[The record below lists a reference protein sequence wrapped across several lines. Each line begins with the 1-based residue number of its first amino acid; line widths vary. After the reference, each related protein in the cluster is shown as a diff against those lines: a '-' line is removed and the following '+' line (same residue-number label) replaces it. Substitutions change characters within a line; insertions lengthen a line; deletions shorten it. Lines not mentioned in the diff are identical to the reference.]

1 MTEAV
6 YDPIGKAREQRHI
19 LDLIP
24 PPGEAFHAAARS
36 AMIQAGLSEEHVEFL
51 DQAARKSFPEFSR
64 STPKV
69 W

>member
-6 YDPIGKAREQRHI
+6 YDPIGKTREQRHI
-19 LDLIP
+19 IDLIP

-36 AMIQAGLSEEHVEFL
+36 AMVQAGLSEEQIEFL
-51 DQAARKSFPEFSR
+51 DQAAREPSPKLSR
-64 STPKV
+64 STPKE

>member
-6 YDPIGKAREQRHI
+6 YDPIGKAREQRRI

-36 AMIQAGLSEEHVEFL
+36 AMIQAGLSEQQIEFL
-51 DQAARKSFPEFSR
+51 DQAAREAPPDLSR
-64 STPKV
+64 PTPKV
-69 W
+69 R